1 MCIDCLLFH
10 KCINAAREIIRQ
22 DMIERLT
29 PTMLLKM
36 SDLFLKCYAVKLT
49 VADLQKEEFLVNK
62 RQLYNFFDLYTS
74 KVVKDWQVW
83 RLIGRIKSVL
93 REPFEE
99 IKELKFKE
107 IRSLMVIDWEN
118 EM

>member
-62 RQLYNFFDLYTS
+62 R
-74 KVVKDWQVW
+74 
-83 RLIGRIKSVL
+83 
-93 REPFEE
+93 
-99 IKELKFKE
+99 
-107 IRSLMVIDWEN
+107 
-118 EM
+118 